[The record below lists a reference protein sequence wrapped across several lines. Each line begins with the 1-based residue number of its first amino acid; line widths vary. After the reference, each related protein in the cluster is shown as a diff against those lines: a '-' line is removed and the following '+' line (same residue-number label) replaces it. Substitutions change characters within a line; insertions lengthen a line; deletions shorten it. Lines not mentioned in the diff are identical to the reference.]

1 MTTTPL
7 AIGVEQALAFRL
19 RRQHLLEPATDGL
32 AAAVSLIG
40 AQAQVHSAAL
50 LQLRAR
56 AASGV
61 ADAALEQKLYAD
73 RSLVKLWAHR
83 STLHLLP
90 AADLPMVLGVR
101 GLQGDAYQKWYSRE
115 GLPPEQ
121 VAVLIGAI
129 CEVLADGPHSRMDL
143 SRRLVPQ
150 LGDWA
155 KPWLEHS
162 WGGVLKLACA
172 LGHLCHGPAMGDEAT
187 GETGLREARFVRL
200 DRWLPPGTPF
210 TPMEGR
216 AAVAALLRRY
226 LAVFGP
232 ASPADF
238 RKFSGLSAGPV
249 HQGFGDLAGEITQ
262 VAIAGK
268 PGFFVLADDATALQQ
283 AAHGPGHLTALPLFD
298 PWLLGHQDTSQ
309 YLDDRHRPAI
319 YRTAGW
325 ISPVI
330 LRQGRVVAHWNHR
343 RVGGGRQS
351 KPYWQ
356 VTLTPLEKLYKK
368 EMPAITRALRRLS
381 GGLAVDLLNP

>member
-1 MTTTPL
+1 MTEAPL
-7 AIGVEQALAFRL
+7 AIGIEQALAFRL
-19 RRQHLLEPATDGL
+19 RRQHLLEPAADGL
-32 AAAVSLIG
+32 TAAGSLIG

-61 ADAALEQKLYAD
+61 DDAALERALYGD

-101 GLQGDAYQKWYSRE
+101 GLQSDAYQKWYSRE

-121 VAVLIGAI
+121 VAVLIAAI
-129 CEVLADGPHSRMDL
+129 CQALADGPHSRMDL

-172 LGHLCHGPAMGDEAT
+172 LGHLCHGPALGTEVE
-187 GETGLREARFVRL
+187 GEGGLREARFVRL
-200 DRWLPPGTPF
+200 DRWLPAGTPI

-226 LAVFGP
+226 LASFGP

-238 RKFSGLSAGPV
+238 RKFSGLPAGPV
-249 HQGFGDLAGEITQ
+249 HQGFADLAGEITP

-268 PGFFVLADDATALQQ
+268 PGFFILAGDATALQQ
-283 AAHGPGHLTALPLFD
+283 AEHVPGHITALPLFD
-298 PWLLGHQDTSQ
+298 PWLLGHQDTAQ

-325 ISPVI
+325 ISPVV

-343 RVGGGRQS
+343 RVSGGRQS
-351 KPYWQ
+351 KPHWQ
-356 VTLTPLEKLYKK
+356 VTLSPLEKLYKK

-381 GGLAVDLLNP
+381 GGLAVELVDP

>member
-1 MTTTPL
+1 MTLAPL
-7 AIGVEQALAFRL
+7 AVSLEQALAFRL
-19 RRQHLLEPATDGL
+19 RRQHLLEPAADGL
-32 AAAVSLIG
+32 AAAGSLIG

-56 AASGV
+56 AAAGV
-61 ADAALEQKLYAD
+61 GEAELEQALYAD

-90 AADLPMVLGVR
+90 AVDLPMVLGVR

-121 VAVLIGAI
+121 VAILIAAI
-129 CEVLADGPHSRMDL
+129 CAALADGPHSRMDL

-172 LGHLCHGPAMGDEAT
+172 LGHLCHGPAMGVDVE
-187 GETGLREARFVRL
+187 GEGGLREARFVRL
-200 DRWLPPGTPF
+200 DRWLPAGTPI

-226 LAVFGP
+226 LAGFGP

-238 RKFSGLSAGPV
+238 RKFSGLPAGPV
-249 HQGFGDLAGEITQ
+249 HQGFADLAGEIAPVT
-262 VAIAGK
+262 IAGK
-268 PGFFVLADDATALQQ
+268 PGFFVMEGDAAALQQ
-283 AAHGPGHLTALPLFD
+283 AEHAPGHLTALPLFD
-298 PWLLGHQDTSQ
+298 PWLLAHQDTGQ
-309 YLDDRHRPAI
+309 YLDDSHRPAI

-325 ISPVI
+325 ISPVV
-330 LRQGRVVAHWNHR
+330 LRQGRVVAHWSHR
-343 RVGGGRQS
+343 RVGSGRQS
-351 KPYWQ
+351 KPHWQ
-356 VTLTPLEKLYKK
+356 VTLTPLQKLYKK
-368 EMPAITRALRRLS
+368 EIPAITRALRRLS
-381 GGLAVDLLNP
+381 GGLAVELVTP